1 MKKRRTF
8 SISVAE
14 EVIEAVDKLV
24 EKRRFGSRSQAIE
37 YCIKQ
42 VVEVEGKE
50 GRYIDFLLEFLE
62 LMEDRPDIS
71 EKLKKFLKSERKG
84 KREGKEQ
91 L

>member
-37 YCIKQ
+37 HCIKQ
-42 VVEVEGKE
+42 VVEIEGKE
-50 GRYIDFLLEFLE
+50 GRYIDFLVEFLE
-62 LMEDRPDIS
+62 LMEDRPDVR
-71 EKLKKFLKSERKG
+71 EKLKKFLKSER
-84 KREGKEQ
+84 REK
-91 L
+91 